1 MRLDIA
7 LMDGGGAIESFSTIS
22 SASANPA
29 ATSPTSNVATLAMFD
44 GLVGGGSTPRVIMS
58 SNSSG
63 ASSAMA
69 SSTSMTCGS
78 TS

>member
-1 MRLDIA
+1 MSPILN
-7 LMDGGGAIESFSTIS
+7 S
-22 SASANPA
+22 SRFEM
-29 ATSPTSNVATLAMFD
+29 LE
-44 GLVGGGSTPRVIMS
+44 GLVGAGSTPRVIMS

-63 ASSAMA
+63 APAAIA

>member
-7 LMDGGGAIESFSTIS
+7 LVHRGGLEFLLDDDVGLGEAGIEVADLNS
-22 SASANPA
+22 SRFE
-29 ATSPTSNVATLAMFD
+29 TLD
-44 GLVGGGSTPRVIMS
+44 GLVGAGSTPRVIMS

-63 ASSAMA
+63 ASSFIA

>member
-1 MRLDIA
+1 MLN
-7 LMDGGGAIESFSTIS
+7 S
-22 SASANPA
+22 SRFE
-29 ATSPTSNVATLAMFD
+29 TLD
-44 GLVGGGSTPRVIMS
+44 GLVGVGSTPRVIMS

-63 ASSAMA
+63 ASGFIA

>member
-1 MRLDIA
+1 MYAWWIGVVLKC
-7 LMDGGGAIESFSTIS
+7 FSMIS
-22 SASANPA
+22 SASAKPA
-29 ATSPTSNVATLAMFD
+29 SRSPISKPTFLATFD
-44 GLVGGGSTPRVIMS
+44 GRLGAGSTPRVIMS

-63 ASSAMA
+63 ASSAIA

>member
-1 MRLDIA
+1 MLEG
-7 LMDGGGAIESFSTIS
+7 LLGA
-22 SASANPA
+22 
-29 ATSPTSNVATLAMFD
+29 
-44 GLVGGGSTPRVIMS
+44 GSMPRVIML

-63 ASSAMA
+63 ALSAIA